1 MLLQVTEQFEE
12 QVSKFQMWTDNFI
25 HLLPNIAL
33 AIAFFIFMIIVA
45 RYARK
50 LTERLMH
57 RQSGN
62 AAISSI
68 SGSFVG
74 IAIIVIGF
82 FLALG
87 ILGLDKTFTSLLAG
101 AGIIGLAIGLALQD
115 TLISAISGIIMTT
128 RKAYRMGDFVE
139 TNGYLGTIEEINL
152 RNTTILQTTGVHVK
166 IPNRLVLNNPVENFS
181 LTGERRIDIT
191 VGVSYNEDLMQVEK
205 IVRNAI
211 MQHVNFNYS
220 KPVEFYWTEFGE
232 SAINFMV
239 RLWISKIKQADY
251 LQAKHELVFAIWKA
265 FKENNITIPFPIR
278 TLNFNHNEKC
288 TERITAAQKN
298 E

>member
-12 QVSKFQMWTDNFI
+12 QVTKFQSWTDNFLQ
-25 HLLPNIAL
+25 LLPNLAL
-33 AIAFFIFMIIVA
+33 AIGFFIFMIIVSRFA
-45 RYARK
+45 RR
-50 LTERLMH
+50 LTEKLMH

-62 AAISSI
+62 TAISSI
-68 SGSFVG
+68 TGSFVG
-74 IAIIVIGF
+74 IAIIIIGF

-128 RKAYRMGDFVE
+128 RKAYKVGDFVE
-139 TNGYLGTIEEINL
+139 TNNYLGTIEEINL
-152 RNTTILQTTGVHVK
+152 RNTTLLQTTGVQVK

-181 LTGERRIDIT
+181 LTGERRINIS
-191 VGVSYNEDLMQVEK
+191 VGISYKEDLVQVEK

-220 KPVEFYWTEFGE
+220 KPVEFYWTDFGE
-232 SAINFMV
+232 SAITFMV
-239 RLWISKIKQADY
+239 RLWILKYRQIDY
-251 LQAKHELVFAIWKA
+251 LQAKHELIFAIWKA
-265 FKENNITIPFPIR
+265 FKENNITIPYPIR
-278 TLNFNHNEKC
+278 TLEFNNKEKV
-288 TERITAAQKN
+288 TDLINTDNKKV
-298 E
+298 